1 MEQLIILAIMVGI
14 GYFAGSHAEKKHYT
28 SIMERESS
36 FQKLAITSLKN
47 PPTDEREVESVHLV
61 NGSAVMAV
69 DYFKLFVSSLRNLF
83 GGRMSAY
90 ESVIDRARR
99 EATLRMQEMA
109 KKQGA
114 DLIINLRVE
123 TSSIGGGN
131 AGQKNG
137 MPSIEALVYGTAVR
151 YRR

>member
-1 MEQLIILAIMVGI
+1 MELLILAIMVSI
-14 GYFAGSHAEKKHYT
+14 GYFAGSHAEKNHYA
-28 SIMERESS
+28 SIIEREKA
-36 FQKLAITSLKN
+36 FAKLPTTNLKH
-47 PPTDEREVESVHLV
+47 PPQEDPREVEWVQLV
-61 NGSAVMAV
+61 QGNAVMAV
-69 DYFKLFVSSLRNLF
+69 DYFKLFVASLRNLF

-109 KKQGA
+109 RSQGA
-114 DLIINLRVE
+114 DMIINLRVE
-123 TSSIGGGN
+123 TASIGGGT

-137 MPSIEALVYGTAVR
+137 MPSIEAMVYGTAVR